1 MIIIYFDQRKW
12 KQEVVPLKTFLRLVD
27 GFQLEFDETYGFIKD
42 MDAIIAKGAI
52 WIKFPQTDLETDEA
66 RQERQKKYTFPVATG
81 ALG

>member
-52 WIKFPQTDLETDEA
+52 WIKFPQTGTEFDATK
-66 RQERQKKYTFPVATG
+66 QEI
-81 ALG
+81 